1 MTPEDSRTTFKTEMR
16 DTTAN
21 DAIRLE
27 RSSNQNFVRGKRAPT
42 TGLQYWGGKGR
53 SEGTHRESRRQL
65 LPVDLFERNCRHLPW
80 LRVNYLQARPK
91 TLGLTTYGHSAL
103 DPKLP
108 SQSRLPILAVIS
120 LPRKVLSQFGQR
132 THFGRVN
139 APRRA
144 RNYPLHLPVANQRG
158 TALVPKL

>member
-1 MTPEDSRTTFKTEMR
+1 MAPEDSRTTFKTETR

-27 RSSNQNFVRGKRAPT
+27 RPSNEDSVRGKRAPT
-42 TGLQYWGGKGR
+42 TGLQYWGGTGR

-80 LRVNYLQARPK
+80 LRVNYSQARANP
-91 TLGLTTYGHSAL
+91 LGLTTYGHSAL

-108 SQSRLPILAVIS
+108 SQSRLPILAV
-120 LPRKVLSQFGQR
+120 
-132 THFGRVN
+132 
-139 APRRA
+139 
-144 RNYPLHLPVANQRG
+144 
-158 TALVPKL
+158 